1 MSFFRNITRSDLNS
15 APNKPDL
22 CFGFRNHSS
31 AVSLIMVHLA
41 CLAGMQPTNKSG
53 PIYHYALDK
62 VSEYHSFGISQVL
75 HRSIMQNSYRIGL
88 SVHMRAF
95 TYTFVLCC

>member
-1 MSFFRNITRSDLNS
+1 
-15 APNKPDL
+15 
-22 CFGFRNHSS
+22 
-31 AVSLIMVHLA
+31 
-41 CLAGMQPTNKSG
+41 MQPTNKSG
-53 PIYHYALDK
+53 PIYHYALDI

-95 TYTFVLCC
+95 TYILFYVVDMFHNNEI